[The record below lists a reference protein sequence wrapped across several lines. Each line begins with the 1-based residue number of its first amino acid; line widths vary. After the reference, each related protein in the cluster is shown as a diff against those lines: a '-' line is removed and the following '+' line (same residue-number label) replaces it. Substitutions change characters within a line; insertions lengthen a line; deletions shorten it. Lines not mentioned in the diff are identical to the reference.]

1 MNSTQRLFFATGV
14 MTSILLLGILI
25 SSTLDSDFVKLE
37 VKTVSIAYHKTALS
51 GLLYLPSS
59 ASATD
64 ICPAIVLAHG
74 IGGWLD

>member
-1 MNSTQRLFFATGV
+1 M
-14 MTSILLLGILI
+14 
-25 SSTLDSDFVKLE
+25 SSTLDSDFGKLE